1 MKKFIDY
8 SEEVKKAIGM
18 NKPLVALESTII
30 SHGMP
35 YPKNVETALMCEDV
49 VRKNGAVP
57 ATIAIIKGRIK
68 IGLTHEEI
76 EYLANAKGIL
86 KMSRRDIPAVIAQN
100 QDGAATVAATMIIA
114 NLAGI
119 KIFATGGIGGVHR
132 NAQNTFDISADLQEL
147 GKTSVAVICAGVKS
161 ILDIGLTLEYL
172 ETLGVPILGYKTE
185 IFPAFYTDDSGYK
198 VDYPVNGAVHAAQ
211 ILRTKWEL
219 GLNGGVVIANP
230 IPSEYSMDK
239 EYIDS
244 VIKKAISQA
253 ELKGIK
259 GKEITPFLLE
269 SIKDITKG
277 ESLSANIELVLNNAK
292 VAAMIAC
299 EL

>member
-68 IGLTHEEI
+68 VGLTHEEI

-147 GKTSVAVICAGVKS
+147 GKTSVAVVCAGVKS

-185 IFPAFYTDDSGYK
+185 KFPAFYTDDSGYK

>member
-8 SEEVKKAIGM
+8 SEEVKKAIDM

-147 GKTSVAVICAGVKS
+147 GKTSVAVVCAGVKS

-185 IFPAFYTDDSGYK
+185 KFPAFYTDDSGYK

>member
-8 SEEVKKAIGM
+8 SEEVKKAIDM

-185 IFPAFYTDDSGYK
+185 KFPAFYTDDSGYK
-198 VDYPVNGAVHAAQ
+198 VDYQVNGAVHAAQ